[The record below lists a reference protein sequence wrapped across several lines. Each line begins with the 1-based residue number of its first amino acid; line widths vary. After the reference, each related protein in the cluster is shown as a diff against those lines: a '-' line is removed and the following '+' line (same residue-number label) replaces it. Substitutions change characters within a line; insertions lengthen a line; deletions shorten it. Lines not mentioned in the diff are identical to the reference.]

1 MFMFIPIVILISSSH
16 SKCNLNQECKPTKSQ
31 FKDFLFCGK
40 DNNKASLMIGSGVSG
55 VYAES
60 LELLSSLQPE
70 FTLDVDG
77 LNFTI
82 SNCLLLHKLLATGQ
96 GEQVLGRSR
105 RSELNQDL
113 LLRTCALEYEG
124 GIHSQVRCRIHLAW
138 DRILDTNTLELRI
151 ESIQVI

>member
-1 MFMFIPIVILISSSH
+1 MFMFIPIVIVISSSL
-16 SKCNLNQECKPTKSQ
+16 SKCNLNQECKPSKSQ

-40 DNNKASLMIGSGVSG
+40 DNNKASLMIGSGVSDL
-55 VYAES
+55 YTKS

-96 GEQVLGRSR
+96 GEQVLSRSR

>member
-1 MFMFIPIVILISSSH
+1 
-16 SKCNLNQECKPTKSQ
+16 
-31 FKDFLFCGK
+31 
-40 DNNKASLMIGSGVSG
+40 MIGSGVSQL
-55 VYAES
+55 YTKS

-96 GEQVLGRSR
+96 GEQVVSRSR
-105 RSELNQDL
+105 RSELSQDL

-124 GIHSQVRCRIHLAW
+124 GIHSQVRCRVRSVW
-138 DRILDTNTLELRI
+138 DEVGDIKCNF
-151 ESIQVI
+151 

>member
-1 MFMFIPIVILISSSH
+1 MISSSH
-16 SKCNLNQECKPTKSQ
+16 SKCNLNQECKPIKNQ

-55 VYAES
+55 VYTES

-82 SNCLLLHKLLATGQ
+82 SNCLLLHKLLLNRQEEQ
-96 GEQVLGRSR
+96 GVVDNCLK
-105 RSELNQDL
+105 
-113 LLRTCALEYEG
+113 
-124 GIHSQVRCRIHLAW
+124 
-138 DRILDTNTLELRI
+138 
-151 ESIQVI
+151 